1 MTAGPGGYRFSFQ
14 LHNLTDQAQTYA
26 LDGSVLTDQVDLTY
40 ADLGYT
46 FMGET
51 SRELSADVQFAAQ
64 NAELPKL
71 YDVNGDGKVDMTDVQ
86 VLLDGVNGLVELTE
100 SVQAD
105 FDLNEDGFLDTAD
118 VQMLYEKISA
128 GMTELSLVEV
138 PAGGSATVYVTVT
151 LSDGDKA
158 YMDQYYENGIYVD
171 GFVRCYAQSEDA
183 VDLSLPFVGFYGD
196 WSDARIFDSGWWYEG
211 DGD

>member
-1 MTAGPGGYRFSFQ
+1 MTAGRGGYRFSFQ

-51 SRELSADVQFAAQ
+51 SRELSADVQFATQ

-138 PAGGSATVYVTVT
+138 PPAVPLRCT
-151 LSDGDKA
+151 LP
-158 YMDQYYENGIYVD
+158 
-171 GFVRCYAQSEDA
+171 
-183 VDLSLPFVGFYGD
+183 LPCPMGTRPTWTSTTKTAFT
-196 WSDARIFDSGWWYEG
+196 
-211 DGD
+211 